1 MMTACNLCCKKPSN
15 PTDRR
20 DIIVV
25 QNTEI
30 KQNADG
36 SYTVTKDW
44 FLSRMSKEQKLM
56 EALNKC
62 VKGKQQ

>member
-1 MMTACNLCCKKPSN
+1 MMTACSLCCKKPQNQS
-15 PTDRR
+15 DRR
-20 DIIVV
+20 SVIVV
-25 QNTEI
+25 DKSNI
-30 KQNADG
+30 KQNEDG
-36 SYTVTKDW
+36 SYVVTKDW